1 MDIAAVGTVIVAAMS
16 AAEVVNRLSGEG
28 FRGKSGPGDDR
39 LAVFISVS
47 GIGGLET
54 GHYYV

>member
-54 GHYYV
+54 GHYL

>member
-16 AAEVVNRLSGEG
+16 AAEVVNRLSGVG
-28 FRGKSGPGDDR
+28 FRVKSGPGDDR
-39 LAVFISVS
+39 LSVFISVS

-54 GHYYV
+54 GHYL